1 MSNQN
6 PNVISRIHNRE
17 KKEDIVIIGAGLSGL
32 TTAIILARAGRS
44 VTVFEQSSKVGGR
57 ARTENVD
64 SFYFNQGPH
73 ALYLSGEGAKV
84 LQELGIK
91 YRGSPPPSPQYFIK
105 YDMKY
110 QQGAS
115 FFSILTSKLLA
126 GLGSK
131 IELIRFFMS
140 LRKMNFNEIQ
150 SITIEEW
157 LKKRIHHRDV
167 FDLLIT
173 LCRIV
178 TYANEPEVQSA
189 GSTLSQLQ
197 RAIFGGVLYLDGGW
211 QTLVNELISE
221 ALKAHVKI
229 YSGKRVSNVKE
240 VVIDSPTSAEITMP
254 LWRIN
259 VSDGSSIL
267 TSTLVIAGSPT
278 DIQGLFRD
286 SKPKLLSYIVGERA
300 NSSSRRINPVRAA
313 CLDVALNTLPDPSI
327 PVAVGIDSPFFL
339 SVHSASAKL
348 APKGGALIH
357 VIKYLGSTHESNP
370 STDKLELE
378 AFLDAIQPGW
388 RNVVIRQRFLPSMI
402 VYNAIVTAEQGGTLG
417 RPDTKVPETENL
429 YTVGDWIGSEGI
441 LADASFAS
449 AKRAA
454 EQILKARPIL
464 VSYV

>member
-6 PNVISRIHNRE
+6 PNVISQIHNRE

-44 VTVFEQSSKVGGR
+44 VTVLEQSSKVGGR

-64 SFYFNQGPH
+64 GFYFNQGPH

-91 YRGSPPPSPQYFIK
+91 YGGSPPPTPQYFMK
-105 YDMKY
+105 HDMKY
-110 QQGAS
+110 QQGAN
-115 FFSILTSKLLA
+115 FFSILTSKLLG

-221 ALKAHVKI
+221 ALKAHVRI

-240 VVIDSPTSAEITMP
+240 VIIDSPTSAETTMP

-259 VSDGSSIL
+259 VSDGSSVL

-278 DIQGLFRD
+278 DVQGLFRD

-300 NSSSRRINPVRAA
+300 SNSKRINPVRAA
-313 CLDVALNTLPDPSI
+313 CLDVALNTLPNPSI

-378 AFLDAIQPGW
+378 AFLDAIQSGW
-388 RNVVIRQRFLPSMI
+388 RNVVVRQRFLPSMI

-429 YTVGDWIGSEGI
+429 YIVGDWIGSEGI

-454 EQILKARPIL
+454 EQILKARPMLI
-464 VSYV
+464 SYV